1 MNSRGVRLN
10 LIFFFFVYKNFPTE
24 GGRGNLNKATCFMCC
39 VLTVCKVPFDLYTE
53 IKKAGG
59 RFGVRLHKCAST
71 AVGGY
76 YVI

>member
-1 MNSRGVRLN
+1 MNARGVRLN
-10 LIFFFFVYKNFPTE
+10 LIFCIQKSLTE
-24 GGRGNLNKATCFMCC
+24 EGRGNPNKITCFMCC